1 MQIEN
6 RTSGDGIA
14 NRSNFPAVPRLE
26 SGADVKVVYAAVL
39 FADIKGFTRFCQS
52 VDLHTAFLTLSA
64 FHQRMA
70 RVLSKY
76 PETIA
81 TNVGDEVMAAWCGE
95 PSSVT
100 LKALRCGF
108 AMLESTRI
116 WNGEARSP
124 EQALNIGIGIHA
136 GPVALGRISRTCDN
150 RMSVFG
156 DTVNIASRLQ
166 EMTRAYSTDMIVSDE
181 LVKMAS
187 VHAPSEVYSGRF
199 QPAVTTRIRNRAGL
213 LPIRI
218 AA

>member
-1 MQIEN
+1 
-6 RTSGDGIA
+6 
-14 NRSNFPAVPRLE
+14 
-26 SGADVKVVYAAVL
+26 
-39 FADIKGFTRFCQS
+39 
-52 VDLHTAFLTLSA
+52 
-64 FHQRMA
+64 
-70 RVLSKY
+70 
-76 PETIA
+76 
-81 TNVGDEVMAAWCGE
+81 
-95 PSSVT
+95 
-100 LKALRCGF
+100 
-108 AMLESTRI
+108 MLESTRI